1 MTDTPEAAPAEA
13 APAEDPRAVAH
24 KLLEDIDDSL
34 RRLYD
39 FHAAGDL
46 ESARAVGGQLAAHH
60 EKMKALIG

>member
-1 MTDTPEAAPAEA
+1 MTDTPET

-34 RRLYD
+34 RRLHD
-39 FHAAGDL
+39 FLMAGDR